1 MSATKQPK
9 IQTYKPDKSRW
20 DKDLDFETFGEPVER
35 NFGRYVGVIV
45 LALTCLVVIVAMIG
59 VVIGVMLHE

>member
-20 DKDLDFETFGEPVER
+20 DKDLDFELFGEPVER
-35 NFGRYVGVIV
+35 NFSYYVGVIV
-45 LALTCLVVIVAMIG
+45 WALACVISIVGILA
-59 VVIGVMLHE
+59 VLIGVMLHE

>member
-20 DKDLDFETFGEPVER
+20 EQDLDFETFGEPAER
-35 NFGRYVGVIV
+35 SFGRYVGAIVWALACVISIVGILAV
-45 LALTCLVVIVAMIG
+45 LT
-59 VVIGVMLHE
+59 GVMLHE